1 MEELKIVG
9 FGSEVAAEDSRLYT
23 VICQAQGHT
32 HHCPVLLAGQTPLS
46 FILHNLH
53 DRKKKLVM
61 HGATSGLF
69 GQQAALFL

>member
-32 HHCPVLLAGQTPLS
+32 SLPCVACRTDAHSLLF
-46 FILHNLH
+46 FIICMIG
-53 DRKKKLVM
+53 KKLVIL
-61 HGATSGLF
+61 GAPSGLF